1 LPVKTAEL
9 GGGQSK
15 TLLVAFVNRIKA
27 LREERTALTQ
37 DIAGVRKEA
46 KEAGFDSRKIEE
58 VVRWLEDVEKNGR
71 DEMDTAEAIFDLY
84 REVVEGGG
92 QSFDDMMSEARDKA
106 LLKIFAPV
114 DQVEAKV
121 NARTQKMRN
130 AIAMA
135 KAAKAARSSS

>member
-1 LPVKTAEL
+1 MTAEL

>member
-1 LPVKTAEL
+1 MTAEL
-9 GGGQSK
+9 GSGQSK
-15 TLLVAFVNRIKA
+15 TLLVAFVNRIKS
-27 LREERTALTQ
+27 LREERSALTA
-37 DIAGVRKEA
+37 DIASVRKEA
-46 KEAGFDSRKIEE
+46 KDAGFDSRKIEE

-71 DEMDTAEAIFDLY
+71 DEMETAEAIFDLY
-84 REVVEGGG
+84 REVVDGGG
-92 QSFDDMMSEARDKA
+92 QSFDEMMSEARDKA

-121 NARTQKMRN
+121 NQRTQKMRN